1 MSAAPID
8 PDRPGG
14 PGRLERAMGALLA
27 RRRAVLA
34 LYAVGFVALVAGA
47 ARLETD
53 NSPEVY
59 FLAGSAEVARYR
71 EHLERFGPDEGFR
84 LVLEGPALWTAD
96 GLRRLA
102 ALESAAAALAD
113 VRSASSLLA
122 HHRPTMAEFPPVAA
136 ADLEALRA
144 RVLANRLD
152 RAMGWVS
159 ADGRAASVLVEARA
173 LAPRDVARL
182 AAELD
187 RLGRENVARAAPALA
202 FSLAGT
208 RTLELALDASSLE
221 IARVFFPLLVLFA
234 IVLLGA
240 TFRDPSGV
248 LVPLAFV
255 ALCQGAVLGAM
266 GWCGV
271 RLSLVLAVLPP
282 VLFVIAL
289 ATAIHVLIP
298 CRALE
303 ARGLDPAAAVVAVY
317 REKRRALA
325 YTGVSTALGFAALAV
340 SPVGAVRTLG
350 VWAALGLAFQLGA
363 AFTFYPALV
372 AAVAA
377 RRALPERRLEERL
390 ERLGRRAA
398 TASARRRRPL
408 LALYALGAVAAA
420 AGLPRLER
428 ESDALRYL
436 AADHPARRAIEHVEG
451 LGLGVASVELELE
464 APPDAPGLWR
474 TPAGLAALSELSASL
489 DERPD
494 VLAAVGPAELVDDV
508 AAASPFADLL
518 SAEELR
524 AGALELI
531 EGESEL
537 GRALRRFVTADGR
550 VARIALFVRH
560 AGFAPVDALADAAE
574 AEAAK
579 RLPPGTAVHSTG
591 ALRVLLA
598 LHRELLGT
606 LAASAALTVPVLA
619 LAFWLLLRRVPDA
632 LRALAPNLWPVLV
645 LVGAMGWLGVP
656 LDIATVMVASVV
668 LGLVVDDTIHT
679 LARYRE
685 RRLEVG
691 GFEAVA
697 DKLEHTAPAY
707 LLTGTILAAGFGV
720 CGFSDF
726 APIARFG
733 ALSAAAV
740 VIAVV
745 TDLVLVPA
753 LFARD

>member
-1 MSAAPID
+1 MS
-8 PDRPGG
+8 RS
-14 PGRLERAMGALLA
+14 PGRLERAMAALLA
-27 RRRAVLA
+27 RRRAVLTLFA
-34 LYAVGFVALVAGA
+34 AGFAVLAAGA
-47 ARLETD
+47 VRLETD

-59 FLAGSAEVARYR
+59 FLAGSPEVARYR
-71 EHLERFGPDEGFR
+71 AHLERFGPDEGFR
-84 LVLEGPALWTAD
+84 VVVEGPALWTAD
-96 GLRRLA
+96 GLARLEA
-102 ALESAAAALAD
+102 IERAAAALAD
-113 VRSASSLLA
+113 VRSASSLVA
-122 HHRPTMAEFPPVAA
+122 HHRPNLAAFPPPPEAMAAFRDRVVA
-136 ADLEALRA
+136 D
-144 RVLANRLD
+144 RLD

-159 ADGRAASVLVEARA
+159 EDGRAASVLVEARA
-173 LAPRDVARL
+173 LEPRAVARL
-182 AAELD
+182 ARELE
-187 RLGRENVARAAPALA
+187 RLGREIAGPPSAGLA
-202 FSLAGT
+202 VTVAGT
-208 RTLELALDASSLE
+208 RTLELALDDSSLE

-234 IVLLGA
+234 VGLLAA
-240 TFRDPSGV
+240 TFRDASGV

-255 ALCQGAVLGAM
+255 GLCQGAVLGAM
-266 GWCGV
+266 GWSGV

-303 ARGLDPAAAVVAVY
+303 ARGLDPGAAVVAVY

-350 VWAALGLAFQLGA
+350 VWAALGLAFQLVA

-377 RRALPERRLEERL
+377 RRALPERRLEARL

-408 LALYALGAVAAA
+408 LALYAILAIAAA
-420 AGLPRLER
+420 VGLARLER

-451 LGLGVASVELELE
+451 LGLGVASVEIGLA
-464 APPDAPGLWR
+464 APPDAPGHWR
-474 TPAGLAALSELSASL
+474 TPTGLAALSELAAAL
-489 DERPD
+489 DERPE
-494 VLAAVGPAELVDDV
+494 VLSAVGPGELVDDV

-518 SAEELR
+518 APEQLR

-531 EGESEL
+531 ESQPEL
-537 GRALRRFVTADGR
+537 ARALARFVTEDGEAAR
-550 VARIALFVRH
+550 VALFVRH
-560 AGFAPVDALADAAE
+560 AGYAPIDALAGAAE
-574 AEAAK
+574 TEAAR
-579 RLPPGTAVHSTG
+579 RLPTGTAVHSTG
-591 ALRVLLA
+591 ALLVLLA

-606 LAASAALTVPVLA
+606 LAASSALTVPVLA

-645 LVGAMGWLGVP
+645 LVGGMGWLGVP

-726 APIARFG
+726 APVARFG

-740 VIAVV
+740 VIAVI